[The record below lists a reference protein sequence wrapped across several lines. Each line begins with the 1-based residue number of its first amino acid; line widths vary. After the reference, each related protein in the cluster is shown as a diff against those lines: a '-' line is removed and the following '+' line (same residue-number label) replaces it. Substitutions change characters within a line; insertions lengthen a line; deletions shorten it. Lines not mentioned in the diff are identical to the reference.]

1 MKCKTKTSVLYSNW
15 KSYKIDMK
23 LPMFI
28 TEYYIFL
35 KYQLKNLPPW
45 QQNIFS
51 STIAAIGKQLKQSVK
66 VFHSLILY
74 LLLPRKDLGRR
85 EQSVYFSNTT
95 TVYYHGCL
103 EVRLARS
110 QQKGLDTFYLPWYPL
125 MYFTA
130 DKKSCKV
137 FFHVTDTALKWL
149 WG

>member
-1 MKCKTKTSVLYSNW
+1 
-15 KSYKIDMK
+15 MK

-74 LLLPRKDLGRR
+74 LLLPRKDLGR
-85 EQSVYFSNTT
+85 EN
-95 TVYYHGCL
+95 
-103 EVRLARS
+103 S
-110 QQKGLDTFYLPWYPL
+110 QYTSLTQLPST
-125 MYFTA
+125 MA
-130 DKKSCKV
+130 
-137 FFHVTDTALKWL
+137 ALK
-149 WG
+149 